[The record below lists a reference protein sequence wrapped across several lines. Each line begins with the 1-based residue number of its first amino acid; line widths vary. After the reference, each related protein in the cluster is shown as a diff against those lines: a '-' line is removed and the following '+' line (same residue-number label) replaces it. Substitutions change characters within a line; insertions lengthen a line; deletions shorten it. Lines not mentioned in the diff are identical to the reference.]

1 MVAIFSILYPCIF
14 ETNLCCT
21 CKRSRRRIHQADHHL
36 HATMSQN
43 EPLKITLI
51 GAGTIGLS
59 FVALHFEQAI
69 SQGASSL
76 ELTIHDSRPDI
87 EEYIL
92 NTLPAYTNA
101 EITKKVYVTGGYD
114 VTLDDVLG
122 HARSNTLIVDNNL
135 ESAVSKAS
143 IIQEQG
149 PENAAF
155 KTALWP
161 KVEQHCPPDA
171 LLWSSTSGIPAST
184 QSTDMKDRSR
194 LIVAHPWNP
203 PHVMPLIEV
212 VPSPYTSPK
221 VILRTMEFWKSMGK
235 VPVLLQK
242 EITGFV
248 GNRLAFALLRE
259 AIHLVNEGVASVEDI
274 DSVMENSLGP
284 RWAISGPFKSYQA
297 GGGEGGIEAFFKN
310 IGGTV
315 QACWDDAGK
324 VNTGEGWEKNIYYQ
338 TKGAYGVVDTKGRDA
353 KTRRVLDA
361 AQSSGQ

>member
-1 MVAIFSILYPCIF
+1 
-14 ETNLCCT
+14 
-21 CKRSRRRIHQADHHL
+21 
-36 HATMSQN
+36 MSQDN
-43 EPLKITLI
+43 PLRITVI

-59 FVALHFEQAI
+59 FAALHFEHHVSPA
-69 SQGASSL
+69 ARRL

-87 EEYIL
+87 EEYVL
-92 NTLPAYTNA
+92 KTLPAYTNA
-101 EITKKVYVTGGYD
+101 DFTRRARVAGGYD
-114 VTLDDVLG
+114 VTLDDVQG
-122 HARSNTLIVDNNL
+122 PVNSNTLIFDKNL

-161 KVEQHCPPDA
+161 KVEQYCPPNA
-171 LLWSSTSGIPAST
+171 LLWSSTNGISASI

-194 LIVAHPWNP
+194 LIISHPFNP

-212 VPSPYTSPK
+212 VPSPHTSPE
-221 VILRTMEFWKSMGK
+221 VISQTMKFWKSMGK

-242 EITGFV
+242 EATGFV

-259 AIHLVNEGVASVEDI
+259 AIHLVNEGVASVEDV
-274 DSVMENSLGP
+274 DSVMQYSLGP

-315 QACWDDAGK
+315 QDCWDDAGK
-324 VNTGEGWEKNIYYQ
+324 VNVGEAWEKNVYKQ
-338 TKGAYGVVDTKGRDA
+338 TNEAYGVVDTKGRDA
-353 KTRRVLDA
+353 KTRKVLDA
-361 AQSSGQ
+361 ARYEGKGSKDMETT

>member
-1 MVAIFSILYPCIF
+1 MSP
-14 ETNLCCT
+14 TN
-21 CKRSRRRIHQADHHL
+21 
-36 HATMSQN
+36 
-43 EPLKITLI
+43 PLRVTLI

-59 FVALHFEQAI
+59 FVALHFERPI
-69 SQGASSL
+69 SQGPQGL

-87 EEYIL
+87 EAYVL
-92 NTLPAYTNA
+92 KTLPAYIDA
-101 EITKKVYVTGGYD
+101 EITKKTCVAGGYD
-114 VTLDDVLG
+114 VTLDNVRG
-122 HARSNTLIVDNNL
+122 RPKSNTLIVDNNL
-135 ESAVSKAS
+135 ERAVSKAN

-171 LLWSSTSGIPAST
+171 LLWSSTSGISASA
-184 QSTDMKDRSR
+184 QSTDMKDPSR

-212 VPSPYTSPK
+212 VPSPHTSLK
-221 VILRTMEFWKSMGK
+221 VISRTMEFWKSMGK
-235 VPVLLQK
+235 VPVLIQK
-242 EITGFV
+242 ETTGFV

-259 AIHLVNEGVASVEDI
+259 AIHLVNEGVASVDDI
-274 DSVMENSLGP
+274 DSVMQNSLGP
-284 RWAISGPFKSYQA
+284 RWAISGPFKSYQT

-315 QACWDDAGK
+315 QACWDDGGK
-324 VNTGEGWEKNIYYQ
+324 VNMGEGWEKNIFNQ
-338 TKGAYGVVDTKGRDA
+338 TTEAYGVVDTKGRDE

-361 AQSSGQ
+361 ARSSGE

>member
-1 MVAIFSILYPCIF
+1 
-14 ETNLCCT
+14 
-21 CKRSRRRIHQADHHL
+21 
-36 HATMSQN
+36 MSQYD
-43 EPLKITLI
+43 PLQITLI

-59 FVALHFEQAI
+59 FVALHFEHAV
-69 SQGASSL
+69 SPGARRL
-76 ELTIHDSRPDI
+76 ELTIYDSRPDI
-87 EEYIL
+87 EEYVL
-92 NTLPAYTNA
+92 KTLPAYTDA
-101 EITKKVYVTGGYD
+101 EITKKPYMTGGYD
-114 VTLDDVLG
+114 VILADVRG
-122 HARSNTLIVDNNL
+122 QSRSNTLIFDNNL

-161 KVEQHCPPDA
+161 KIELHCPPDA
-171 LLWSSTSGIPAST
+171 LLWSSTSGISASI
-184 QSTDMKDRSR
+184 QSIDMNDRSR

-212 VPSPYTSPK
+212 VPSPHTSPK
-221 VILRTMEFWKSMGK
+221 VILRTMEFWKGIGK
-235 VPVLLQK
+235 IPVCLQK

-274 DSVMENSLGP
+274 DSVMQNSLGP

-315 QACWDDAGK
+315 QACWDDIGK
-324 VNTGEGWEKNIYYQ
+324 VNIGQGWEKNIFNQ
-338 TKGAYGVVDTKGRDA
+338 TKEAYGIVDTKGRDA
-353 KTRRVLDA
+353 KTGRVLNA
-361 AQSSGQ
+361 ARYEGE

>member
-1 MVAIFSILYPCIF
+1 
-14 ETNLCCT
+14 
-21 CKRSRRRIHQADHHL
+21 
-36 HATMSQN
+36 MSQDN
-43 EPLKITLI
+43 LLRITLI

-59 FVALHFEQAI
+59 FLALHFQHAV
-69 SQGASSL
+69 SPGAPRL
-76 ELTIHDSRPDI
+76 ELTILDSRPDI
-87 EEYIL
+87 EEYVL
-92 NTLPAYTNA
+92 KTLPAYTDA
-101 EITKKVYVTGGYD
+101 EITKRADVAGGYD
-114 VTLDDVLG
+114 VTLRDLRERVT
-122 HARSNTLIVDNNL
+122 SNTLIVDRNL
-135 ESAVSKAS
+135 KSAVSKAS

-171 LLWSSTSGIPAST
+171 LLWSSTSGICAST

-194 LIVAHPWNP
+194 LIAAHPWNP
-203 PHVMPLIEV
+203 PYVMPLIEV
-212 VPSPYTSPK
+212 VPSPHTSPE
-221 VILRTMEFWKSMGK
+221 VISRTMEFWKGMGK
-235 VPVLLQK
+235 VPVFLQK
-242 EITGFV
+242 ETTGFV

-297 GGGEGGIEAFFKN
+297 GGGEGGIKAFFKN

-315 QACWDDAGK
+315 QACWDDAGR
-324 VNTGEGWEKNIYYQ
+324 VNVGEGWEKEIYNQ
-338 TKGAYGVVDTKGRDA
+338 TKAAYGVVDTKGRDA

-361 AQSSGQ
+361 ARSSVE

>member
-1 MVAIFSILYPCIF
+1 
-14 ETNLCCT
+14 
-21 CKRSRRRIHQADHHL
+21 
-36 HATMSQN
+36 MSQN
-43 EPLKITLI
+43 TPLRITLI

-59 FVALHFEQAI
+59 FAALHFEHAN
-69 SQGASSL
+69 SL
-76 ELTIHDSRPDI
+76 TARRLQLTIHDSRPDI

-92 NTLPAYTNA
+92 KTLPTYIDA
-101 EITKKVYVTGGYD
+101 EISKKVYVAGGYD
-114 VTLDDVLG
+114 VTLQDARG
-122 HARSNTLIVDNNL
+122 RPRSNTLIIDDNL

-155 KTALWP
+155 KTGLWP
-161 KVEQHCPPDA
+161 KIEQHCPLDA
-171 LLWSSTSGIPAST
+171 LLWSSTSGITAST
-184 QSTDMKDRSR
+184 QSADMKDRSR

-212 VPSPYTSPK
+212 VPSPHTSPR
-221 VILRTMEFWKSMGK
+221 VVWRTMDFWKSMGK

-242 EITGFV
+242 ESTGFV

-259 AIHLVNEGVASVEDI
+259 AIHLVSEGVASVEDI

-315 QACWDDAGK
+315 QACWGDAGK
-324 VNTGEGWEKNIYYQ
+324 VNMGEGWEKNIYHQ
-338 TKGAYGVVDTKGRDA
+338 TKEAYGVVDTKGRDA
-353 KTRRVLDA
+353 KIRRVIDA
-361 AQSSGQ
+361 ARYEGDGNEGDGSEDSESS

>member
-1 MVAIFSILYPCIF
+1 
-14 ETNLCCT
+14 
-21 CKRSRRRIHQADHHL
+21 
-36 HATMSQN
+36 MSQGN
-43 EPLKITLI
+43 PLRTTLI

-59 FVALHFEQAI
+59 LAALHLEHDTFPA
-69 SQGASSL
+69 AWTL
-76 ELTIHDSRPDI
+76 ELTIHDSRPDV
-87 EEYIL
+87 EDYVL
-92 NTLPAYTNA
+92 KTLPTYLPAHIHAT
-101 EITKKVYVTGGYD
+101 ITKKAYVAGGYD
-114 VTLDDVLG
+114 VNLDGAQGSVK
-122 HARSNTLIVDNNL
+122 SNILIFDNNL

-161 KVEQHCPPDA
+161 KVEQHCPPNA
-171 LLWSSTSGIPAST
+171 LLWSSTSGIPASV
-184 QSTDMKDRSR
+184 QSTNMKDRSR

-203 PHVMPLIEV
+203 PHVVPLIEV
-212 VPSPYTSPK
+212 VPSPHTSPE
-221 VILRTMEFWKSMGK
+221 VISQTMEFWKSMGK
-235 VPVLLQK
+235 VPVLQK

-259 AIHLVNEGVASVEDI
+259 AIHLVNEGVASVEDV
-274 DSVMENSLGP
+274 DSVMQNSLGP

-324 VNTGEGWEKNIYYQ
+324 VNMGEGWEKNIYKQ
-338 TKGAYGVVDTKGRDA
+338 TNEAYGVVDTMGRDA
-353 KTRRVLDA
+353 KTRNVLDA
-361 AQSSGQ
+361 ARCEGKGIEDSETIRCCRY